1 MDSNER
7 ETETEGDLGDG
18 CERASERGGGS
29 GDVRG
34 LERQEERNRQR
45 EREKGRERERE
56 KGPMQE
62 EGCTLGTH
70 QTKLNINH
78 TRKGREGATAREPCP
93 TVSKET

>member
-7 ETETEGDLGDG
+7 ETETEGDLGEG

-56 KGPMQE
+56 RERVVKDTCYVSP
-62 EGCTLGTH
+62 LAANPTH
-70 QTKLNINH
+70 PH
-78 TRKGREGATAREPCP
+78 RWHCRH
-93 TVSKET
+93 

>member
-7 ETETEGDLGDG
+7 ETETEGDLGEG

-56 KGPMQE
+56 RERVVKDT
-62 EGCTLGTH
+62 CRSLLTLIFDP
-70 QTKLNINH
+70 QALAEQQLDLLK
-78 TRKGREGATAREPCP
+78 K
-93 TVSKET
+93 VSRSLLTLK